1 MSANTNVQSMT
12 ETADRIFD
20 TANTIVESM
29 KAGDRKQ
36 IKELAVDV
44 GAALGMEPKEVLGF
58 VNHFAHK
65 TNIAYVTRGKN
76 GGLIK
81 GVRPIRV
88 DKPKK
93 VKKTDSTSD
102 TDQMNNT

>member
-1 MSANTNVQSMT
+1 MSTNPNVQSMT
-12 ETADRIFD
+12 ETADRIFEA
-20 TANTIVESM
+20 ANNIVESM
-29 KAGDRKQ
+29 QPGSRKQ

-44 GAALGMEPKEVLGF
+44 GAVVGMEPKEVLGF

-88 DKPKK
+88 AKPKK
-93 VKKTDSTSD
+93 VKKADDVSS
-102 TDQMNNT
+102 TDQNQ

>member
-1 MSANTNVQSMT
+1 MSTNLNVQSMT
-12 ETADRIFD
+12 ETAERIFEA
-20 TANTIVESM
+20 ANTIVEGM
-29 KAGDRKQ
+29 KPGDRKQ
-36 IKELAVDV
+36 IKDLAVDV
-44 GAALGMEPKEVLGF
+44 GAAVGMEPKEVLGF

-88 DKPKK
+88 AKPKK
-93 VKKTDSTSD
+93 AKKVDVASV
-102 TDQMNNT
+102 TDQNQ